1 MKLRTWIFHLQE
13 AVASLRTNG
22 LMSIASVSTVA
33 VSLLV
38 LALFL
43 LVAINLDHIALT
55 LETQV
60 EIRAYA
66 SNQATPQALSAL
78 AQEIRKVEGVT
89 EVRLVTSE
97 EAFRR
102 LKEMFGERADL
113 LEGVEELNAL
123 RPSFEVR
130 VAQPERVRPAAEAI
144 RALPGVEM
152 LDFKE
157 ELVERLFGATRALRL
172 AGVGLVL
179 ILAAATVF
187 IIHNT
192 IRLTVFARRREIGIM
207 KLVGA
212 TDTFIR
218 RPFMIEGMLFGLSGA
233 LAAAFGAWR
242 IYGWVAFEV
251 NRNLPFLPIVPPEP
265 LVVNLTYTLLALGI
279 ALGAAG
285 SAWAVHRYLRV

>member
-1 MKLRTWIFHLQE
+1 MEE
-13 AVASLRTNG
+13 AVSSLRTNG
-22 LMSIASVSTVA
+22 LMSIASISTVA

-43 LVAINLDHIALT
+43 LIAINLDHIALT

-60 EIRAYA
+60 EIRAYT
-66 SNQATPQALSAL
+66 STQATKELLGALG
-78 AQEIRKVEGVT
+78 QQIRRLEGVA
-89 EVRLVTSE
+89 EVKLVPSD
-97 EAFRR
+97 EALRR
-102 LKEMFGERADL
+102 LKALFGDRADL
-113 LEGVEELNAL
+113 LEGVEDLNAL

-130 VAQPERVRPAAEAI
+130 VSQPDRVRPVAEAI
-144 RALPGVEM
+144 RALPGIET

-157 ELVERLFGATRALRL
+157 DLVERLFRATRALRL

-187 IIHNT
+187 IVHNT

-218 RPFMIEGMLFGLSGA
+218 RPFMIEGMFFGLSGA
-233 LAAAFGAWR
+233 LVAAFGAWQ
-242 IYGWVAFEV
+242 IYDWVALQV
-251 NRNLPFLPIVPPEP
+251 NRTLPFLPVVAPQP
-265 LVVNLTYTLLALGI
+265 LVVNLTYTLLALGT
-279 ALGAAG
+279 ALGAMG